1 MARKRVNISGTPRE
15 FSEDD
20 TVQATTISSV
30 SLLPL
35 KDKKIGI
42 SVSDS
47 DEFRQLGFSK
57 THQKDITIELTRY
70 LLVNGAHLVY
80 GGDVRKEGYTS
91 VFADL
96 SFQYRE
102 KESGKEHYTNYF
114 AWPIYNSLNNAEA
127 AEFKKNRVEIK
138 KADPPKGIRP
148 DMKNK
153 YVPWDKIEN
162 KLLWAKSLAVMR
174 ETMTSAS
181 HARIFLGGSLSTYK
195 GFYPG
200 IIEEGIL
207 TLRKKQPF
215 FLVGAFGGATNM
227 MIRALKGEDPKKLSA
242 EIFQWYPG
250 LTELYNAAGKKQY
263 TAKLQD
269 IFNEFKKLKLE
280 GLGKLNGLTKDQNTM
295 LFTTSHLY
303 EMVYCI
309 LTGLKNRFKK

>member
-1 MARKRVNISGTPRE
+1 MAGKRVNISGTPRE

-20 TVQATTISSV
+20 AAQAKTISTINH
-30 SLLPL
+30 LPL
-35 KDKKIGI
+35 KNKRIGI

-91 VFADL
+91 IFSDL

-102 KESGKEHYTNYF
+102 KESDKEHYTNYF
-114 AWPIYNSLNNAEA
+114 AWPIYNNLNNAEA

-138 KADPPKGIRP
+138 KTDAPKGVRP
-148 DMKNK
+148 DLKNK
-153 YVPWDKIEN
+153 FVPWDNIED

-174 ETMTSAS
+174 ETMTADS
-181 HARIFLGGSLSTYK
+181 HARIFLGGSLSSYK

-227 MIRALKGEDPKKLSA
+227 MIRALNGEEPKKLSA

-250 LTELYNAAGKKQY
+250 LTELYDAAGKKQY
-263 TAKLQD
+263 TANLQD
-269 IFNEFKKLKLE
+269 IFNEFKKLKLD
-280 GLGKLNGLTKDQNTM
+280 GLGKLNGLTTDQNTR
-295 LFTTSHLY
+295 LFTTSNVY
-303 EMVYCI
+303 EIVYSI
-309 LTGLKNRFKK
+309 LTGLKHKFKK